1 MFKLILPNIH
11 FCMILV
17 RAVRCAYRQ
26 YMTSTGTLYM
36 PSIGTLYISITYW
49 HPVYVRLRLYGHLL
63 YMSVYWHR
71 VHVRLL
77 AHCMCPSSCIDNKIQ
92 FSCRQV
98 LDFIWIKAFAFFFL
112 RTSPLLVAFCKPPH
126 PIFPIFFN
134 VSSSSSSLFSYFHK
148 YSFSFTF
155 LFVLLVFPLASYES
169 ELLVLFKGCQ
179 DILTMHDWCSD
190 DLYPLQSSAQ
200 H

>member
-1 MFKLILPNIH
+1 MHDTCQSGAVCLSSIH
-11 FCMILV
+11 DVYL
-17 RAVRCAYRQ
+17 
-26 YMTSTGTLYM
+26 TGTLYM

-98 LDFIWIKAFAFFFL
+98 LDFIWIKAFAFFFSERVL
-112 RTSPLLVAFCKPPH
+112 FFLSHFVNPPILYFPSFSMSHLLLLLYFLIFISILFPLHFCS
-126 PIFPIFFN
+126 F
-134 VSSSSSSLFSYFHK
+134 SLFSH
-148 YSFSFTF
+148 
-155 LFVLLVFPLASYES
+155 
-169 ELLVLFKGCQ
+169 
-179 DILTMHDWCSD
+179 
-190 DLYPLQSSAQ
+190 
-200 H
+200 